1 MSIMYEVQPMPV
13 LLSFLLGIFSMGFQ
27 LLGSRLLNPWFGSS
41 IIVWAFII
49 SFFLAAFSLGSILG
63 GLLARLSGHWKDR
76 WLLVVAGVAVMAFA
90 FNAVFARALLAWLD
104 HWSAPLP
111 VLLGLTC
118 GVLFL
123 PPVCALA
130 ALTPLLIQRLSENGM
145 TAGFA
150 SGVIYCTG
158 TLGNIAGIMLTVFL
172 LIPHFPVSVL
182 LWFWTAG
189 VAVTAIFVLRC
200 LRG

>member
-1 MSIMYEVQPMPV
+1 MPI
-13 LLSFLLGIFSMGFQ
+13 LLSFVLGIFSMGFQ

-63 GLLARLSGHWKDR
+63 GLLARLGPSDRGR
-76 WLLVVAGVAVMAFA
+76 WLLIVAIVAVGAFA
-90 FNAVFARALLAWLD
+90 FNAIFARTLLAWLD
-104 HWSAPLP
+104 QWSAPLP

-130 ALTPLLIQRLSENGM
+130 ALTPVLIQRVSERGM
-145 TAGFA
+145 TPGFA

-172 LIPHFPVSVL
+172 FIPHFPVSAL
-182 LWFWTAG
+182 LWFWTA
-189 VAVTAIFVLRC
+189 AVGITAFFVLRC
-200 LRG
+200 LRD

>member
-1 MSIMYEVQPMPV
+1 MPI
-13 LLSFLLGIFSMGFQ
+13 LFSFVLGIFSMGFQ

-63 GLLARLSGHWKDR
+63 GLLARLGRLDRDR
-76 WLLVVAGVAVMAFA
+76 WLLIVAIVAVGAFA
-90 FNAVFARALLAWLD
+90 FNAIFARTLLAWLD
-104 HWSAPLP
+104 QWTAPLP

-118 GVLFL
+118 GILFL

-130 ALTPLLIQRLSENGM
+130 ALTPVLIQRLSEKGM

-158 TLGNIAGIMLTVFL
+158 TLGNIAGIMLTVFIF
-172 LIPHFPVSVL
+172 IPHLPVSVL
-182 LWFWTAG
+182 LWIWTA
-189 VAVTAIFVLRC
+189 AVGITTLFVLRC

>member
-1 MSIMYEVQPMPV
+1 
-13 LLSFLLGIFSMGFQ
+13 MGFQ

-49 SFFLAAFSLGSILG
+49 SFFLAAFSLGSIAG
-63 GLLARLSGHWKDR
+63 GLLARLSRQLRAR
-76 WLLVVAGVAVMAFA
+76 WLGVVVAVAIVAFA
-90 FNAVFARALLAWLD
+90 FNAVFARSLLAWLD

-111 VLLGLTC
+111 VLLAFTC

-130 ALTPLLIQRLSENGM
+130 ALTPLLIQRLSEEGM

-158 TLGNIAGIMLTVFL
+158 TLGNIAGIMLTVFVF
-172 LIPHFPVSVL
+172 IPHFPVSVL
-182 LWFWTAG
+182 LWLWTAA
-189 VAVTAIFVLRC
+189 VSVTAIFVFRC

>member
-1 MSIMYEVQPMPV
+1 MPV
-13 LLSFLLGIFSMGFQ
+13 ALSFVLGVFSMGFQ

-41 IIVWAFII
+41 IVVWAFII

-63 GLLARLSGHWKDR
+63 GLLARVNGRGRDR
-76 WLLVVAGVAVMAFA
+76 WLRMVLVLAVGAFA
-90 FNAVFARALLAWLD
+90 FNAVGARTLLAGLD
-104 HWSAPLP
+104 LWALPLP
-111 VLLGLTC
+111 VLLGLAC

-123 PPVCALA
+123 PPVSALA
-130 ALTPLLIQRLSENGM
+130 ALTPLLIQRLNEKGM
-145 TAGFA
+145 PAGFA

-158 TLGNIAGIMLTVFL
+158 TLGNIAGIMLTVFV
-172 LIPHFPVSVL
+172 LIPHFPVSAL

-189 VAVTAIFVLRC
+189 VGVAVLFVWRC

>member
-1 MSIMYEVQPMPV
+1 
-13 LLSFLLGIFSMGFQ
+13 MGFQ

-49 SFFLAAFSLGSILG
+49 SIFLAAFSLGSIVG
-63 GLLARLSGHWKDR
+63 GLMARLTGRLRYKGLIGVTS
-76 WLLVVAGVAVMAFA
+76 VAVGAFA
-90 FNAVFARALLAWLD
+90 FNAIFARSLLAWLD

-130 ALTPLLIQRLSENGM
+130 ALTPLLIQRMSERGM
-145 TAGFA
+145 SAGFA
-150 SGVIYCTG
+150 SGVIYSTG
-158 TLGNIAGIMLTVFL
+158 TLGNIAGIMLTVFIF
-172 LIPHFPVSVL
+172 IPHFPVSVL
-182 LWFWTAG
+182 LWLWTAG
-189 VAVTAIFVLRC
+189 VGVSAFLVLRC